1 MIACRIVAAA
11 ACFVVLHIASARGEN
26 AAPPPPITSNR
37 PGIGDSE
44 ALVGRGVVQLELGIQ
59 TQVTRFGGE
68 RDWTTDWGQSTLRVG
83 IVDAVEVYVSWGGVA
98 VDRVA
103 ETGSTRIVT
112 GATDLLVGAKIALLD
127 ESRHFLTLTASP
139 ATSVPIGRGDFSSG
153 SYRRRAAAVVGAV
166 ASKGL
171 GPVRKHPVPEHDGR
185 QPPLLG
191 QPDHDEHWPLALIVH
206 QRLRGAGDRPRRS
219 SRLDAGRRG
228 SLGPKAQP
236 AMGRVVRRAGPRPR
250 KELVP
255 VCRSHSTALAQ
266 AIRKRHH
273 GHVTGSLGTVSVT
286 PMSDRA
292 SQIRRGARISRTA

>member
-11 ACFVVLHIASARGEN
+11 TCFVVLYSASASGQG

-83 IVDAVEVYVSWGGVA
+83 FVDAVEVHVSWGGVA

-112 GATDLLVGAKIALLD
+112 GATDLFVGAKIALLD

-139 ATSVPIGRGDFSSG
+139 ATSVPIGGDDFSSG
-153 SYRRRAAAVVGAV
+153 SYDGALRLLWARSLPKDWDLSGNILFLITTDANRRYWENLITTSIGRSLSSSTSVFAELAT
-166 ASKGL
+166 GL
-171 GPVRKHPVPEHDGR
+171 AD
-185 QPPLLG
+185 
-191 QPDHDEHWPLALIVH
+191 
-206 QRLRGAGDRPRRS
+206 PRVWT
-219 SRLDAGRRG
+219 LDAGG
-228 SLGPKAQP
+228 AW
-236 AMGRVVRRAGPRPR
+236 VPRPNLQWDVSSGV
-250 KELVP
+250 LVRGP
-255 VCRSHSTALAQ
+255 GRSWFLSVGLTLRRLPRPSAKSTTTMSLA
-266 AIRKRHH
+266 R
-273 GHVTGSLGTVSVT
+273 SGTLSVT
-286 PMSDRA
+286 PMSDHA
-292 SQIRRGARISRTA
+292 SR